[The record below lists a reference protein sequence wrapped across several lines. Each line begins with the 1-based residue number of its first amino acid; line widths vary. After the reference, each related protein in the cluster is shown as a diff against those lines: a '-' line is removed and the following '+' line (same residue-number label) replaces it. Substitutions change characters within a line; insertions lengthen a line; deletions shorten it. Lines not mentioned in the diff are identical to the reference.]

1 MLNLRRV
8 LDVEGIPV
16 KMIAELWGCSEK
28 TVKNKTSGRSDMTYK
43 EAKSLKGILPKYD
56 LDYLLAEEKRA

>member
-8 LDVEGIPV
+8 LDVERIPV
-16 KMIAELWGCSEK
+16 KTVAELWGCSEK

-43 EAKSLKGILPKYD
+43 EAKALKGILPKYD
-56 LDYLLAEEKRA
+56 LDYLLSEEKRA